1 MEQVEKVDPF
11 VQMFGFAANPSYD
24 RLIIKPDNAETKT
37 KSGIIIPD
45 TAQEKPRKGLVIAAG
60 PGNGDG
66 HVMIG
71 YPGARI
77 VFGKY
82 AGSDIKINDTDLII
96 MRDNDIMFVYPEGAE
111 FSLTV

>member
-1 MEQVEKVDPF
+1 MENDYVDPF
-11 VQMFGFAANPSYD
+11 ERVFGFLAKPSYD
-24 RLIIKPDNAETKT
+24 RLIIQADAAETKT

-45 TAQEKPRKGLVIAAG
+45 TAQEKPRKGVVLAAG

-66 HVMIG
+66 HVMLG

-82 AGSDIKINDTDLII
+82 AGSDIKIDNIDLII
-96 MRDNDIMFVYPEGAE
+96 MRDNDIMFIYPDDAE